1 MFANF
6 QKFRNFWQIWNF
18 SKFWMIFL
26 PKKLVPS
33 GAKVC
38 KSCRSWKMLKNAYLL
53 AKIGFDTA
61 EIEDLDARLE
71 CIFHRQSLEGH
82 RAHDHVNGALI
93 PGAAVQSLDELR
105 VRPDRVISV
114 GHDTS
119 LFPRLVLGCIT
130 ADFGNQRVIFQHFSR
145 STRLS

>member
-1 MFANF
+1 
-6 QKFRNFWQIWNF
+6 
-18 SKFWMIFL
+18 
-26 PKKLVPS
+26 
-33 GAKVC
+33 
-38 KSCRSWKMLKNAYLL
+38 MLKNAYLL

-71 CIFHRQSLEGH
+71 SLFHRQSLEGH

-130 ADFGNQRVIFQHFSR
+130 ADFGHQIVIFQHFSR
-145 STRLS
+145 STRFAHFCTARNSKFWRTLSYFSRNFRQNYENFDENSSGAES